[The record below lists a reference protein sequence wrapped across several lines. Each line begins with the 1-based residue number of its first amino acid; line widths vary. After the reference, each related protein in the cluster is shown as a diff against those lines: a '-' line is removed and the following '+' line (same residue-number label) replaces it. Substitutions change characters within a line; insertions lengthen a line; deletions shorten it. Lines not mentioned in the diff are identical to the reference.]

1 MVYNFITPIVSRMA
15 SELSKSLTPADQTDI
30 RKVKKA
36 LGDRY
41 TDHEIDAFINFKK
54 QSALPQSRIHR
65 YRVRTKEADDFQD
78 LDTEQSK
85 LYDSTVTFIKHLDK
99 SERRMLA
106 GLLQNV

>member
-1 MVYNFITPIVSRMA
+1 MVYSFIPPMVNRIAT
-15 SELSKSLTPADQTDI
+15 ELSKSLAPDEHTDK
-30 RKVKKA
+30 RKVKRA
-36 LGDRY
+36 LGDRF

-65 YRVRTKEADDFQD
+65 YRIRTKEADSFED

-85 LYDSTVTFIKHLDK
+85 LYDSTVTFIKHLDR